1 MGRRDVTS
9 SSGPNPM
16 AAILRAIQSNRA
28 LREELWRDP
37 VASLAPYGIRVPED
51 VIVLCDG
58 KSIHMR
64 IPLDESDKT
73 G

>member
-1 MGRRDVTS
+1 
-9 SSGPNPM
+9 
-16 AAILRAIQSNRA
+16 
-28 LREELWRDP
+28 

-51 VIVLCDG
+51 VIVLTDG

-64 IPLDESDKT
+64 IRLDDHEPD